1 MQGMLY
7 SNKINK
13 CKHQRPHQKRGI
25 EKAERPQS
33 TYWSIWFLK
42 NCDYKFLLYSK
53 IGKLVEF
60 VDCESAYFE
69 RIGPSV
75 SVGSGDICGGLWVP
89 PSGRREMAVVSSA
102 RGRKTS
108 WHAWL
113 SCLRNDCCLEKL
125 KANPGEVFWEPLSKH
140 VLIVLSSVIAAES
153 WH

>member
-1 MQGMLY
+1 MQA
-7 SNKINK
+7 ST
-13 CKHQRPHQKRGI
+13 

-42 NCDYKFLLYSK
+42 NRDYKFLLYSK

-75 SVGSGDICGGLWVP
+75 SVGSGDICGDLWVP

-102 RGRKTS
+102 RGQEDQLACLAEFSKKRL
-108 WHAWL
+108 L
-113 SCLRNDCCLEKL
+113 SREL